1 MSGIIFLKCL
11 DLEAVKDFYMGTVG
25 METWLE
31 QPGIS
36 ILRHGNMLLG
46 FHSAGSVDKGC
57 LITFFYEARDEVDA
71 MHERLKGSAV
81 SPPKVN
87 DKYRIYNFFARDP
100 EGRDIE
106 FQAFLHPVKPMGP

>member
-11 DLEAVKDFYMGTVG
+11 DLEKVKDFYMGIVG
-25 METWLE
+25 MKVWLE

-46 FHSAGSVDKGC
+46 FQQGDSVDSGC
-57 LITFFYEARDEVDA
+57 LITFFYETREEVDA
-71 MHERLKGSAV
+71 MYEKLRPSAV

-87 DKYRIYNFFARDP
+87 DKYCIYNFFAHDP
-100 EGRDIE
+100 EDRDIE
-106 FQAFLHPVKPMGP
+106 FQAFLHPVNPP